1 MDPFVLIV
9 QVYHLFGD
17 LYNGGVLQGVMH
29 KEGRQDPEME
39 GERHQTIS
47 QTLSSGRGGPWYD

>member
-9 QVYHLFGD
+9 QVHHLVGD
-17 LYNGGVLQGVMH
+17 LYNGGVLLGV
-29 KEGRQDPEME
+29 KEGRQDPELE

-47 QTLSSGRGGPWYD
+47 LILSPGRGGPWDD